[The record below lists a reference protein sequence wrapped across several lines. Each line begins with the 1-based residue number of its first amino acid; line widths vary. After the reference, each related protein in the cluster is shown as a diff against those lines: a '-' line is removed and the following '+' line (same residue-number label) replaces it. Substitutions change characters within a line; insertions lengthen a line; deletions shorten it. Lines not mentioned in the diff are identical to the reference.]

1 MASPGWL
8 LHEKISGPH
17 IGGCGSPSQSCNQWP
32 SRGSDFR
39 EQTPDMNGSSSVRP
53 SDGKVSTR
61 ILIAIDVLAILTFAV
76 VGGISH
82 SAEGPVSW
90 LMSAPRIAAPFLV
103 GWGIAAM
110 VFGAYPRAGQ
120 IQVRRFATNSI
131 LALLVGDLIAFG
143 LRVTVFADTVHWSF
157 ALVALAST
165 TIIVVGPRLLYFWAM
180 TSRTVRRASVT

>member
-1 MASPGWL
+1 MASPGWVS
-8 LHEKISGPH
+8 HEKTRDPH
-17 IGGCGSPSQSCNQWP
+17 IRSFGGSSQSRNHRA

-39 EQTPDMNGSSSVRP
+39 EQTPDMHSNTSGSP
-53 SDGKVSTR
+53 SDSKVSTR
-61 ILIAIDVLAILTFAV
+61 ILITIDVLAILTFAV

-103 GWGIAAM
+103 GWGIAALI
-110 VFGAYPRAGQ
+110 FGAYPRAGH
-120 IQVRRFATNSI
+120 IRVRRFATNSI

-143 LRVTVFADTVHWSF
+143 LRATVFADTVHWSF

-180 TSRTVRRASVT
+180 THRPLRDAQA

>member
-1 MASPGWL
+1 
-8 LHEKISGPH
+8 
-17 IGGCGSPSQSCNQWP
+17 
-32 SRGSDFR
+32 
-39 EQTPDMNGSSSVRP
+39 MNGNSSMRP
-53 SDGKVSTR
+53 SDSKVSTR

-82 SAEGPVSW
+82 SAEGPLNW
-90 LMSAPRIAAPFLV
+90 LMNAPRIAAPFLI

-120 IQVRRFATNSI
+120 IRVRRFATNSI

-143 LRVTVFADTVHWSF
+143 LRTTVFADTVHWSF

-180 TSRTVRRASVT
+180 THRTLRDAQA